1 VGVADLFSKEGA
13 DVCAG
18 GVCSSLGGM
27 SLGAGPASLFW
38 LVLTLKYTK
47 LIGSASLLITRRTT
61 AAAREDQ

>member
-1 VGVADLFSKEGA
+1 LFCKEGA

-27 SLGAGPASLFW
+27 SLGAGSPASLFW